1 MDDTLYVVRHKRRAL
16 RLAAVEIDP
25 DAEAQQRDQQQQQ
38 EGASGQAKSSVSQL
52 CGGPPAASNKLLD
65 F

>member
-1 MDDTLYVVRHKRRAL
+1 MDDTLYAVRHKRRAL

-25 DAEAQQRDQQQQQ
+25 DAEAQQQEQQQQQ
-38 EGASGQAKSSVSQL
+38 EGARGQAKSTVGQL
-52 CGGPPAASNKLLD
+52 CGGPPAASNKVLD